1 MSKSIGIIGG
11 MGPLATAD
19 LYLKIVQNTDAVRD
33 SEHPHVIID
42 SNTSVPDRTA
52 AILSG
57 GISPLPE
64 LTASAKRLRDAGA
77 DFLIMSCNTAHY
89 FLKDLRQCMDIPI
102 VSTLELTARILAERG
117 IKKAGLLATDGVIRS
132 GIFAD
137 ALLDCGI
144 TPVIPDEAGQREVMH
159 MIYDCV
165 KAGIT
170 SPDTTFLREALE
182 KMAAEGAECFVLG
195 CTELPI
201 LFENPEMSC
210 YAAIDPTLE
219 LAREAVRLSGCK
231 VKN

>member
-1 MSKSIGIIGG
+1 MSKCIGIIGG

-19 LYLKIVQNTDAVRD
+19 LYYKIVQNTDAVRD

-42 SNTSVPDRTA
+42 SNTAVPDRTA
-52 AILSG
+52 AILSDG
-57 GISPLPE
+57 ASPLPQ
-64 LTASAKRLRDAGA
+64 LTASVKRLREAGA

-89 FLKDLRQCMDIPI
+89 FIPILRQSTDIPI
-102 VSTLELTARILAERG
+102 VSTLELTARVLAERG

-137 ALLDCGI
+137 ALTECGI
-144 TPVIPDEAGQREVMH
+144 TPVIPDDEGQREVMH

-170 SPDTTFLREALE
+170 SPDTASLREALE
-182 KMAAEGAECFVLG
+182 KMTSDGAECFVLG

-201 LFENPEMSC
+201 LFENEEMRRF
-210 YAAIDPTLE
+210 AVIDPTLE